1 MSIEIQLSSDVL
13 VRDRQ
18 GEAVLL
24 DLKSQKYFGL
34 DEVGTVIWNLLC
46 EHSRLE
52 TVKERLLEEF
62 DVESSRL
69 ENDLQRF
76 LHQLETAELITVV
89 GRGETEVSPADLA
102 ANEMAP

>member
-1 MSIEIQLSSDVL
+1 MAIEIQPSSDVL
-13 VRDRQ
+13 VRDLQ

-24 DLKSQKYFGL
+24 DLKSQRYFGL

-46 EHSRLE
+46 ELRELE
-52 TVKERLLEEF
+52 TVKIRLLEEF

-76 LHQLETAELITVV
+76 LHQLESAELITVV
-89 GRGETEVSPADLA
+89 GRAEPQLSEPDSPAD
-102 ANEMAP
+102 EVAP